1 MIMTVVYISED
12 STPADTPT
20 PATISP
26 TSPREIIPI
35 PTLNAFV
42 LSFKNMIEGS
52 PHPATFV
59 PTAMAITIPERNNT
73 LRFTPRKSTC
83 APIMA
88 KKSGPKMINSFPAYS
103 STCLMRRVLATAIPT
118 ENAPTIGD
126 SPTNAAI
133 PAAPKNE
140 AVTIPSMLPF
150 DFHSLSTWS
159 NLGIK
164 NTDPMSS
171 AANSPNI

>member
-12 STPADTPT
+12 STSADTPT

-42 LSFKNMIEGS
+42 LSFKNIIEGS

-59 PTAMAITIPERNNT
+59 PTAMTITIPERNNT

-88 KKSGPKMINSFPAYS
+88 KKSGPKIINSFSAYS

-126 SPTNAAI
+126 SPT
-133 PAAPKNE
+133 KNE

-171 AANSPNI
+171 ARK

>member
-42 LSFKNMIEGS
+42 LSFKNIIEGS

-59 PTAMAITIPERNNT
+59 PTAMAVTIPERNNT
-73 LRFTPRKSTC
+73 LRFTPVRNLQESSNIHNIQEYEEKE
-83 APIMA
+83 MA
-88 KKSGPKMINSFPAYS
+88 EQLQNQD
-103 STCLMRRVLATAIPT
+103 L
-118 ENAPTIGD
+118 D
-126 SPTNAAI
+126 
-133 PAAPKNE
+133 
-140 AVTIPSMLPF
+140 
-150 DFHSLSTWS
+150 
-159 NLGIK
+159 
-164 NTDPMSS
+164 
-171 AANSPNI
+171 